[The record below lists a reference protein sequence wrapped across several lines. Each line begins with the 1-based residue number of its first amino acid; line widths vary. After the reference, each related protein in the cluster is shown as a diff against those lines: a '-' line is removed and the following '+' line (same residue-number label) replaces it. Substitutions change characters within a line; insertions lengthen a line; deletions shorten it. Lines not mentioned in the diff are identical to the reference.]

1 MKNAPT
7 IAVVSSIAFYKQ
19 VINIKDQLK
28 KLGFNPVVPKLALLM
43 AQTGDFNLKSHLS
56 TFYSGNF
63 IKGKTKA
70 IRDHFDEI
78 AASDCL
84 LVINLKKHG
93 RESYIGPNVLMEMGL
108 AFYLRKPIFIWKKVS
123 KDNPFSDEISA
134 MQPIFIQQKLTKL
147 SQFFKKT
154 G

>member
-7 IAVVSSIAFYKQ
+7 IAIVSSITFYKQ
-19 VINIKDQLK
+19 VIGIKDQLK
-28 KLGFNPVVPKLALLM
+28 KLGFNPIVPKLALLM
-43 AQTGDFNLKSHLS
+43 EQTGDFNLKSHLS

-78 AASDCL
+78 ASADCV

-93 RESYIGPNVLMEMGL
+93 KEGYIGPNVLMEMGL
-108 AFYLRKPIFIWKKVS
+108 AFYLKKTIFIWKNIS
-123 KDNPFSDEISA
+123 PGNSFSDEISA
-134 MQPIFIQQKLTKL
+134 MEPIFIQQKLTKL

-154 G
+154 R